1 MHVAQAPPSHQYVN
15 CPACQW
21 RASCE
26 RVLGVKRTH
35 PSSSRG
41 DTAMLRPASTA
52 ALKQTPMAFWK
63 FSMSSFVAGGHTCGG
78 AAAMSVMGRF
88 GSGRLLSVR
97 SAGGMSDPGWAAND
111 TSLELPRCPH
121 VKSVAAAAAAAS
133 GRLPHSGS

>member
-1 MHVAQAPPSHQYVN
+1 MLVAQAPLSHQYFN

-26 RVLGVKRTH
+26 RVPGVKRTH

-41 DTAMLRPASTA
+41 DTAMLRPAFTA

-78 AAAMSVMGRF
+78 AAATSVMGRF
-88 GSGRLLSVR
+88 GSGRLLSVL
-97 SAGGMSDPGWAAND
+97 
-111 TSLELPRCPH
+111 LEACPTWDGLRL
-121 VKSVAAAAAAAS
+121 ARAS
-133 GRLPHSGS
+133 SCRAVRR